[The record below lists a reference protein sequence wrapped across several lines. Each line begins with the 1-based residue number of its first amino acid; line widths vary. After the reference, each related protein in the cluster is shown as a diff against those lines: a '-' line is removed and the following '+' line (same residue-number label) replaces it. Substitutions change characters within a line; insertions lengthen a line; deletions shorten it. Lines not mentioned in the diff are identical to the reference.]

1 MTRQE
6 IFNNFAKMVEQDK
19 HYFYNERRGI
29 IEDVLSH
36 FGLTSVNFIGVE
48 SVCHEENLQRLQK
61 FIIDTA
67 SPEQLKF
74 LQNVTNEKK
83 ISISS
88 LNTITDSDGKV
99 FVSMPMSKSKFSDV
113 EALRAAIKNG
123 VELSSN
129 TPYFIDLDAHN
140 ENISEKI
147 FAEIVACK
155 FLVADLSTQNQ
166 GVYYEIGYARALGK
180 TVITLCPKNETQNV
194 HFDIAQMQYVVY
206 SDYCDLT
213 NKLNEQIIK
222 SSLGG
227 KN

>member
-6 IFNNFAKMVEQDK
+6 IFNNFAKMVEHDK
-19 HYFYNERRGI
+19 NYFHNERRGI

-36 FGLTSVNFIGVE
+36 FGLTSVKFIGVE

-61 FIIDTA
+61 FIIETA
-67 SPEQLKF
+67 SQEQLKF
-74 LQNVTNEKK
+74 LQSVTSERK
-83 ISISS
+83 IMLPSF
-88 LNTITDSDGKV
+88 NTITDSDGKV

-113 EALRAAIKNG
+113 EVLREAIKNG
-123 VELSSN
+123 IKLSGN
-129 TPYFIDLDAHN
+129 TPYFIDMEAHN

-147 FAEIVACK
+147 FAEIIACK

-194 HFDIAQMQYVVY
+194 HFDIAQMQ
-206 SDYCDLT
+206 
-213 NKLNEQIIK
+213 
-222 SSLGG
+222 
-227 KN
+227 